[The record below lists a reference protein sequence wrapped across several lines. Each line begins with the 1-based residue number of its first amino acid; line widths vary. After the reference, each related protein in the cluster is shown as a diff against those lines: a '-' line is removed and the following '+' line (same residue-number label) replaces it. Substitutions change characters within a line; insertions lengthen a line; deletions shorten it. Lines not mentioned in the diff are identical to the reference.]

1 MHKEAPVEHAEDVL
15 SRAPLFE
22 ALDDE
27 GAKRDFWAA
36 FRVLG
41 QWWSD
46 LPPY

>member
-1 MHKEAPVEHAEDVL
+1 MYVPNID
-15 SRAPLFE
+15 E
-22 ALDDE
+22 ALDE
-27 GAKRDFWAA
+27 EPAKRAFWAA